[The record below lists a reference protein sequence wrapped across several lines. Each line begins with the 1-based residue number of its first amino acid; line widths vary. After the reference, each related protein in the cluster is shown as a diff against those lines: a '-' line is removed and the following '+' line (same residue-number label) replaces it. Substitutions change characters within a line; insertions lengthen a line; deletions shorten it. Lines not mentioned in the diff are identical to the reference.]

1 MTKQNKNETN
11 HPFYTQEKI
20 QQRLKEH
27 QVDIQDISLS
37 DLLSSERTN
46 LADKRNVLAL
56 KRNAQSGE
64 RTYSAWVRTGFSIV
78 SAGIAFSGWLSKS
91 DEHLLS
97 NIIGSILVTVGL
109 MSFSYVWFGY
119 YKMYNWLK
127 ANATKEQKEG
137 IPHKLDFII
146 ISLVTV
152 MLLIASITAYIIVI
166 FS

>member
-1 MTKQNKNETN
+1 MTAKNKNEVD

-27 QVDIQDISLS
+27 QVNIQDFSLN

-78 SAGIAFSGWLSKS
+78 SAGVAFSGWLSKS
-91 DEHLLS
+91 DAHILS

-109 MSFSYVWFGY
+109 VSFLYAWYGY
-119 YKMYNWLK
+119 YKTYNWLK
-127 ANATKEQKEG
+127 LIATEEQKEG
-137 IPHKLDFII
+137 IPQKLDLIV
-146 ISLVTV
+146 ISIVTI
-152 MLLIASITAYIIVI
+152 MLLTGSVTAYVVVI